1 MTYALDTS
9 VVIEYIDRA
18 GEYHQEAENVF
29 SSLIAGRIQAILPH
43 PTLAETYYVSRRVY
57 ESLELEN
64 PKRRSEELIAWLS
77 GLPSTTIPQKG
88 ANLAGE
94 AGEAKLE
101 YGLALTDCYVLATSN
116 LYGCEALFKKRE
128 REMEG
133 KISDLK
139 EEYKISFLEDR

>member
-1 MTYALDTS
+1 MSYALDTS

-18 GEYHQEAENVF
+18 GEHHQEAENVF

-43 PTLAETYYVSRRVY
+43 PTLAETYYISRKIY

-77 GLPSTTIPQKG
+77 GLPSTTIPRKG
-88 ANLAGE
+88 ANLAE
-94 AGEAKLE
+94 ETGEAKLE
-101 YGLALTDCYVLATSN
+101 HGLALTDCYVLAASK
-116 LYGCEALFKKRE
+116 LYGCEALFRKRE

-133 KISDLK
+133 KMTNLK